1 MFRVIN
7 KRIRLDIIN
16 MVIFIFKTNHNSLI
30 HHEFDYIYD
39 GKWKQGKM
47 HGFGKL
53 RKGTK
58 MTFYYEGYFKDNEF
72 DGKVSSN
79 LLHCT

>member
-1 MFRVIN
+1 M
-7 KRIRLDIIN
+7 
-16 MVIFIFKTNHNSLI
+16 LI

-79 LLHCT
+79 SLHYTLCQPQSEYDLGFLR